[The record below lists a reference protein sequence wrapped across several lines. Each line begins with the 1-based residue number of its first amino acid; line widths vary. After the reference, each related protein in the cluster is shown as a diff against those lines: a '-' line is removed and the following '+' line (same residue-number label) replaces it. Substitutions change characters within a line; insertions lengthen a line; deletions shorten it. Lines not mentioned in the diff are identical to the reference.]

1 MKKKYILR
9 PGYVTSINDGR
20 LRLHWITAEKLMALY
35 GVSKDECYTMDS
47 IRGVDVTGLINLR
60 ADPLGNYS
68 LAKP

>member
-9 PGYVTSINDGR
+9 PGYVTSINDGQ
-20 LRLHWITAEKLMALY
+20 LHWITAEKLMALY
-35 GVSKDECYTMDS
+35 GVSKDECYTIDS